1 MENLLKARFKVD
13 FTLNTLIF
21 NLKDPYITISVFVTQ
36 VVPFRMKPLNPS
48 IHVMSANS
56 AY

>member
-13 FTLNTLIF
+13 FILNGYF

-48 IHVMSANS
+48 IHVMSASS